1 LIGPA
6 GVFLADDGRTG
17 ASHPDPRAN
26 SLEPSMLSFINPAD
40 AEAAQA
46 LVQDG
51 AGTFPLDPTL
61 LNARKIEETEETFL
75 EHVQKGGP
83 VMYPIAGMFVAA
95 MLVSILKYLSMLF
108 TPGAS
113 KRRIKRLGAAILA
126 DDSETALA
134 EARRIGGPTGRM
146 LADGI
151 EHMDHP
157 KELVEEIMYESVL
170 ETKLKL
176 QRLLPL
182 VAIIAAAAP
191 LMGLLGTVTGIIN
204 TFKMITVFGTG
215 DPKTLSGGISEALIT
230 TKFGLVV
237 AIPSLI
243 IHAFLSRTAKGKI
256 DGMEQAAISFTNVLA
271 ILQGKPAEEAADPE
285 PEEMTP
291 TSAAAEETTPE
302 DSED

>member
-1 LIGPA
+1 
-6 GVFLADDGRTG
+6 
-17 ASHPDPRAN
+17 
-26 SLEPSMLSFINPAD
+26 
-40 AEAAQA
+40 
-46 LVQDG
+46 
-51 AGTFPLDPTL
+51 
-61 LNARKIEETEETFL
+61 
-75 EHVQKGGP
+75 
-83 VMYPIAGMFVAA
+83 
-95 MLVSILKYLSMLF
+95 
-108 TPGAS
+108 
-113 KRRIKRLGAAILA
+113 
-126 DDSETALA
+126 
-134 EARRIGGPTGRM
+134 M

-271 ILQGKPAEEAADPE
+271 ILQGKPAEERSIKNLKRSLR
-285 PEEMTP
+285 P
-291 TSAAAEETTPE
+291 TAEESTQE
-302 DSED
+302 DGED

>member
-1 LIGPA
+1 
-6 GVFLADDGRTG
+6 
-17 ASHPDPRAN
+17 
-26 SLEPSMLSFINPAD
+26 
-40 AEAAQA
+40 
-46 LVQDG
+46 
-51 AGTFPLDPTL
+51 
-61 LNARKIEETEETFL
+61 
-75 EHVQKGGP
+75 
-83 VMYPIAGMFVAA
+83 
-95 MLVSILKYLSMLF
+95 MLF

-113 KRRIKRLGAAILA
+113 KRRIKRLGAAVLA
-126 DDSETALA
+126 NDSESALA

-271 ILQGKPAEEAADPE
+271 ILQGKPVEEAADQE
-285 PEEMTP
+285 SEEMAP

-302 DSED
+302 DGED